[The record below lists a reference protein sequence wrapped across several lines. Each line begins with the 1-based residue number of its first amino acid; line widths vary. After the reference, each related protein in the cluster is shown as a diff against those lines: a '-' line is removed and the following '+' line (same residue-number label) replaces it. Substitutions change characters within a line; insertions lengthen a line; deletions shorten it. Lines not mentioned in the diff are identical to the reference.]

1 MSLFQTVLAQ
11 VRERLSLQEHDL
23 SSVAECI
30 TNITNVPLVSGQLRI
45 KKGVLLVQ
53 VPPTLKLAILAKRE
67 AILLHCK
74 EHLIAVHAIA

>member
-1 MSLFQTVLAQ
+1 MSLFQTVLSE
-11 VRERLSLQEHDL
+11 VRARLSLQEHDL
-23 SSVAECI
+23 SSVAACI
-30 TNITNVPLVSGQLRI
+30 TSMTNVPLVSGQLRI

-74 EHLIAVHAIA
+74 EQLISVHAIA